1 MTWQAIW
8 GLARADFLERTRR
21 YSFLVTLLFAVFLG
35 FETAT
40 GRILIQLGEHR
51 GVYTSGWIGTLMAM
65 VISCFVSLIGFYIVK
80 NSVERDRA
88 TGVGAIL
95 AATPLSKPAYAI
107 GKWLSNFAVLAA
119 IVGILAIAALL
130 MQFIAA
136 EDSDVNL
143 WALLSPFLL
152 LALPAMAVTAA
163 LALCFEM
170 LPGLRG
176 GAGSII
182 WFFLW
187 TTLLSLPLIIK
198 TPWLDPIGLAT
209 VMRSL
214 SVEASKYV
222 PGYRGGMSFQI
233 QVGQH
238 IQVAE
243 GLRWAGIDWNW
254 QKLLLRLFW
263 VAASAAA
270 AIAVSL
276 VFDRF
281 DNQKA
286 SAGDALGGRQLP
298 HGQGANSIAPL
309 VFQKSA
315 AAHLTPVG
323 TDNFFSAFIHTFK
336 AELILAVKGGRWW
349 WYAVAAGL
357 LIAEFASALSASRG
371 PLLAVAWIWPTLI
384 WSGLG
389 TREETHGTQQVI
401 FACPGIVARQLPAA
415 WVAGVFIAVV
425 SGAGAGVRL
434 AVAGDWSGGIAWLA
448 GAVFVPSLALALGVW
463 SGSGKFFEALYTAL
477 WYVGPMNHTPGL
489 DYTGSA
495 GGPTALHAAIIYL
508 AISAAL
514 LALALLR
521 RKVQLRGSR

>member
-40 GRILIQLGEHR
+40 GKILIQLGEHR

-187 TTLLSLPLIIK
+187 TTLLSLPL
-198 TPWLDPIGLAT
+198 
-209 VMRSL
+209 S
-214 SVEASKYV
+214 
-222 PGYRGGMSFQI
+222 
-233 QVGQH
+233 
-238 IQVAE
+238 
-243 GLRWAGIDWNW
+243 
-254 QKLLLRLFW
+254 
-263 VAASAAA
+263 
-270 AIAVSL
+270 
-276 VFDRF
+276 
-281 DNQKA
+281 
-286 SAGDALGGRQLP
+286 
-298 HGQGANSIAPL
+298 
-309 VFQKSA
+309 
-315 AAHLTPVG
+315 
-323 TDNFFSAFIHTFK
+323 
-336 AELILAVKGGRWW
+336 
-349 WYAVAAGL
+349 
-357 LIAEFASALSASRG
+357 
-371 PLLAVAWIWPTLI
+371 
-384 WSGLG
+384 
-389 TREETHGTQQVI
+389 
-401 FACPGIVARQLPAA
+401 
-415 WVAGVFIAVV
+415 
-425 SGAGAGVRL
+425 
-434 AVAGDWSGGIAWLA
+434 
-448 GAVFVPSLALALGVW
+448 
-463 SGSGKFFEALYTAL
+463 
-477 WYVGPMNHTPGL
+477 
-489 DYTGSA
+489 
-495 GGPTALHAAIIYL
+495 
-508 AISAAL
+508 
-514 LALALLR
+514 
-521 RKVQLRGSR
+521 